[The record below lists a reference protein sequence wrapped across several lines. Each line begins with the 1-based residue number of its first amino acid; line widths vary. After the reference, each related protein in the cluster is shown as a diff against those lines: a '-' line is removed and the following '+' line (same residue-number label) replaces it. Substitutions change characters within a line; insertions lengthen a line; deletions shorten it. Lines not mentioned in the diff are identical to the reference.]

1 MPSTCKIAY
10 PTLSTTLS
18 GGRATKRSMLVLIPA
33 LVLGMSGFAQAADKP
48 AAKEIQIADASAT
61 KSGGL
66 ATGAAMKRSLSED
79 GSNIVALVAEYDS
92 WRRDLIVI
100 AQGDVSS
107 VSVKHA
113 HQRLASRNY
122 KSMAKAWVAYQ
133 AAVASRTP
141 AFNKEMQ
148 KGAKRNTGKFL
159 ATLDTTPDK
168 ALQFKSSG
176 KASQAVIRNISAES
190 AQLTEMGNSFRKAA
204 IDMQQSKPASLT
216 INKTTMNRFIDPGR
230 GDNLILAGGNG
241 AIHQDPRS
249 NAKARPMLG
258 QMLTLAAHMSV
269 NEPTGQS
276 YAASTATLVENK
288 KGERCLKWAK
298 LNLAQCLAATRNT
311 SEEAFC
317 TGRHALSEVSACW
330 SYMAGPTGAAS

>member
-1 MPSTCKIAY
+1 MPSTRIRAY
-10 PTLSTTLS
+10 PTLSF
-18 GGRATKRSMLVLIPA
+18 GRKIKKSLLILVPA
-33 LVLGMSGFAQAADKP
+33 LALGASGIAQAADNSVN
-48 AAKEIQIADASAT
+48 EDIQLADASGT

-66 ATGAAMKRSLSED
+66 ATGAAMKRSLSRD
-79 GSNIVALVAEYDS
+79 GANIVALVAEYDS

-107 VSVKHA
+107 ASVKKA
-113 HQRLASRNY
+113 HQRLASRDY

-141 AFNKEMQ
+141 SFNKEIQ
-148 KGAKRNTGKFL
+148 KKSKRNAGTFL
-159 ATLDTTPDK
+159 ASLDSTPDN
-168 ALQFKSSG
+168 ALRFKSSG
-176 KASQAVIRNISAES
+176 KASQAVIRNVSAET
-190 AQLTEMGNSFRKAA
+190 AQLTEMGNSFRQAA
-204 IDMQQSKPASLT
+204 IDMQQSKHASLT
-216 INKTTMNRFIDPGR
+216 INKSTMNRFMDPGR
-230 GDNLILAGGNG
+230 GDNLILAGSNG
-241 AIHQDPRS
+241 AINQDPRS

-276 YAASTATLVENK
+276 YAASTAMLVENK